1 MTVSF
6 GKERVGFGNR
16 PAGDPVSPTNF
27 DIACSFV
34 SAGPIPSDAKNTM
47 AGPGLSVRKSIS
59 EYMDGEIGFDLE
71 PCWTNSSQK
80 NAETT
85 SKIPDMP
92 KPNRNRL

>member
-59 EYMDGEIGFDLE
+59 GAHGRRDWIRLGTLLE
-71 PCWTNSSQK
+71 QFQPKERGNDFKNSGY
-80 NAETT
+80 A
-85 SKIPDMP
+85 
-92 KPNRNRL
+92 